1 MKKIYWIASYPKS
14 GNTWLRAIISSYLFS
29 PSGNFNFGLL
39 KFIEKFDILER
50 FYFLKDVNINDYKNL

>member
-1 MKKIYWIASYPKS
+1 MKKYIGLHHFQS
-14 GNTWLRAIISSYLFS
+14 GNAWLKAILSSYLFS
-29 PSGNFNFGLL
+29 SLGNFNFGLL